1 MKKKLL
7 SIAVIMTLSA
17 CGSDERPAQ
26 PYQQVQQAAPIQQA
40 APYQQAPVVVQQ
52 SGSSNDGMLTGGLLG
67 AAAGYMI
74 GKSSTPS
81 VSANVVERH
90 TTIVNH
96 YEAPAKPA
104 APVVAAAAPVA
115 PVTAK
120 PVAPAPVAKPSYA
133 PSYVVTPKAAPAPTP
148 KPSYSP
154 SYSAPSRSSAPSYS
168 SSYSSSSR
176 SSGGRK

>member
-96 YEAPAKPA
+96 YEAPAKPV
-104 APVVAAAAPVA
+104 APAVAATAVPVA
-115 PVTAK
+115 